1 MFEIFCKCRELAEIF
16 DNCRNCTENGSD
28 TMVYDSWA
36 IFSFFYQLYIDLL
49 ALLIQK
55 KLGTFAIQGA
65 RAWALHSFRDIILKG
80 AMVLA
85 SLGARSFSFQD
96 SNS

>member
-1 MFEIFCKCRELAEIF
+1 MQKKIVL
-16 DNCRNCTENGSD
+16 
-28 TMVYDSWA
+28 
-36 IFSFFYQLYIDLL
+36 YQFYIDFL
-49 ALLIQK
+49 APLIQK
-55 KLGTFAIQGA
+55 KLGTFAVQGA
-65 RAWALHSFRDIILKG
+65 RVWTLHSFRDIILKG